1 MQPTRLQTTYYRIRS
16 GVKKDNFMQEKTP
29 DKPISRYR
37 QFSQYGTAF
46 AHIRR
51 NDPENASGQEYIAGK
66 SATETT

>member
-1 MQPTRLQTTYYRIRS
+1 
-16 GVKKDNFMQEKTP
+16 MQEKTP

-51 NDPENASGQEYIAGK
+51 NDHENASGQEYIAGK

>member
-1 MQPTRLQTTYYRIRS
+1 MQPTRLQTPYYRIRS

-29 DKPISRYR
+29 DKPISGYR
-37 QFSQYGTAF
+37 KFSQYGTAF

>member
-1 MQPTRLQTTYYRIRS
+1 
-16 GVKKDNFMQEKTP
+16 MQEKTP
-29 DKPISRYR
+29 DTPMSRYR